1 MENFNLK
8 EAMRFLICL
17 FLFLTASPALCQ
29 TKVPSSMGTA
39 FFVNDRNLITNYHV
53 VKECAADGFLLF
65 NNVETPVKI
74 VAKDSI
80 NDLAVLELKNNFP
93 HEFAR
98 IETKPIV
105 RGDSSYVYGFPMP
118 TLFDF
123 QGVFTAGMITSL
135 HIATDQTGAYY
146 FSMSTPLNH
155 GNSGGAL
162 VNKRGG
168 VIGVTTAITEFQGAN
183 FSVYASSVIELLK
196 NNNLNYST
204 IPEDAPNLTKQMI
217 AEKMATVT
225 GIFHC
230 RVNVKSPLEGLLE

>member
-53 VKECAADGFLLF
+53 VLLF